1 MHPIVTRHLSYAN
14 IMATIA
20 VFVSLGGAA
29 YASGYVGSDGSIHGC
44 VAKGG
49 ALSVIKP
56 GGHCTKGVSLTWSQ
70 RGPQGPQGLR
80 GPQGVQGPQGPGAV
94 AFNIHVSTGTSH
106 EVYYRDGVGVAYS
119 CVATYVGVF
128 VEASPNTVYVSGDQ
142 AADGSL
148 QSVQTSSSLS
158 VGPYGKTTVN
168 LDVIAMENGTW
179 QRFDLGGYDDGSA
192 CNIWGVIIP
201 AANDPDIQ

>member
-1 MHPIVTRHLSYAN
+1 MHPIGTRHLSYAN

-20 VFVSLGGAA
+20 VFLSLGGAA

-56 GGHCTKGVSLTWSQ
+56 GGHCTKGASLTWSQ
-70 RGPQGPQGLR
+70 RGPQGLP
-80 GPQGVQGPQGPGAV
+80 GVQGPQGPGAV
-94 AFNIHVSTGTSH
+94 SFNTHESTGTSH
-106 EVYYRDGVGVAYS
+106 ELYYRDGVGITYTCQAK
-119 CVATYVGVF
+119 YVGVF

-142 AADGSL
+142 ASDGSL
-148 QSVQTSSSLS
+148 QSVQTSSSLP

-168 LDVIAMENGTW
+168 LDVIAMANGTW

-192 CNIWGVIIP
+192 CNIWAVVIP
-201 AANDPDIQ
+201 ATNDPNIQ